1 MKMAGDSYMN
11 KRNTLLELW
20 RFFFCVAVLAFHFFS
35 KKGSELFHG
44 GYLGVEFFFIVS
56 GYFTGAYYCRCQEG
70 RSMAERLKSIASYAL
85 SRLKRLYPFYLL
97 SLILMLLVR
106 TVINRYYF
114 FDVLR
119 LIKNCFAEFILLQW
133 TPLGNE
139 VLISAGWFVPAVF
152 FGGLF
157 FVIILA
163 FTGKTGG
170 YIIAPL
176 INFFIY
182 RYYFNLIGKI
192 DVIYAYHSV
201 LRGVAG
207 VALGVFIYF
216 LCKHLRSLMDK
227 LSKGGLLSKLSC
239 IFASVIFLC
248 IFIYTSYGRR
258 SKWDFLVIALYGT
271 GLLFLMAGSVKL
283 PEKLDKVFLFMGKI
297 TYPVYVFQMP
307 VIEVILALIR

>member
-1 MKMAGDSYMN
+1 MAFLFLRSGSGVTFLFQE
-11 KRNTLLELW
+11 RIGAFSW
-20 RFFFCVAVLAFHFFS
+20 R
-35 KKGSELFHG
+35 
-44 GYLGVEFFFIVS
+44 VS
-56 GYFTGAYYCRCQEG
+56 GRRIFLYCIGLFYG
-70 RSMAERLKSIASYAL
+70 RL
-85 SRLKRLYPFYLL
+85 LL
-97 SLILMLLVR
+97 SLSGRKIHGGAFEVHRFLCAFPLKTPVPLLSAFFNSYAVCPY
-106 TVINRYYF
+106 RYQQISF

-163 FTGKTGG
+163 LTGKTGG

-176 INFFIY
+176 ISFFIY